1 MKTLC
6 FLTLIVIAVVLTRT
20 SGTKQ
25 SFPVFNLCVWNP
37 CKNGGQCFRRGR
49 VFACKCRPG
58 YTGRQCQIVIN
69 PCLRSPCKNGGVCR
83 RRGHL
88 FSCKCR
94 PGYIGRYCNVLINPC
109 LRSPCKN
116 GGVCRRRG
124 YRFSCKCRPGYIGRY
139 CNVLMNPCL
148 RRPCKNGGVCRRR
161 GHRFSCKC
169 RPGYIGRYC
178 NVLLNPCHRRPCKN
192 GGVCMRSRNGFH
204 CKCPPG
210 YTGQNC
216 QTFCRRAVAD
226 IVFVLDESGSIT
238 HRNFEV
244 MKSFVKNLIYIFPI
258 SRTQVRVGVITFSTY
273 IRNEFN
279 LNKYFTHRQLYY
291 AINRIRYN
299 SGATNTHLALNYLKR
314 HAFQSRAGGR
324 RLIPKIAIVITD
336 GRSTNP
342 KMTRHTAQILKKS
355 GIQVYAIGI
364 GNQVPRSE
372 LVTIASHPSKEYVY
386 DLHTFRDLSN
396 IKSGL
401 ASKTCLASEPCRGN
415 PCRNGAKCVNLWK
428 NFKCICK
435 SGFRGK
441 RCEIVVNPC
450 HKRPCKNGGACIRK
464 GHRFTCK
471 CRPGYTGTYCHT
483 FNPCHKRPCKNGGTC
498 IGRGR
503 SFSCKCR
510 PGYSG
515 RYCHAFNP
523 CHRRPC
529 KNGGACIGRGRSF
542 SCKCR
547 PGYSGRYCHA
557 FNPCHRRPCK
567 NGGAC
572 IGRGR
577 SFSCKCRPGYSG
589 RYCHAFNPCH
599 RRPCKNG
606 GVCFRRGRSFACR
619 CRPGYSGR
627 YCLAFNPCHRR
638 PCGNGGVCIGRG
650 RSFSCKCRP
659 GYSGRYCRAFNPC
672 HKRPC
677 KNGGVCMRRGR
688 GFACKCRPGYTGL
701 YCQSFNPCHRRPCKN
716 GGACIR
722 KGHRF
727 TCKCRPGYTGRYCNR
742 LLNPCRTRPCKNG
755 GTCIRKGRRFTCKCK
770 PGYSGRYCN
779 RFNPCHSR
787 PCKNGGVCIAKG
799 YRFVCKCRPGYSG
812 RDCRIFNPCHSR
824 PCKNGGVCV
833 RRGQSFT
840 CKCPPG
846 YAGQYCRT
854 PCQTAVADIVF
865 VLDESGSI
873 TRPNFKTMK
882 TFVNNLISVFPISRK
897 QVRVGVVTFST
908 QIKNEFNLNR
918 YFTHRQLYHAID
930 RIQYNSGMTNTHL
943 ALDYLKKHAFQSE
956 DGSRK
961 HIPQIAIVI
970 TDGRSSRPKQTQRT
984 AQILKDSGIHI
995 YAIGIGSQVPR
1006 SELVTIA
1013 SHPSKEYIYG
1023 INSFSDLSKIQ
1034 AGLASKTCI
1043 VDPCSSSPCKN
1054 NGTCINKGYEFRCQC
1069 QSGFRGDVC
1078 SIVDPCSS
1086 FPCKNNGICKN
1097 NGYEFSCQCRDGFRG
1112 DVCNIKPPCSSSPCQ
1127 NGGTCTN
1134 KNDDF
1139 SCQCQPVYRGKDCS
1153 IVDPCHIRPCKNNG
1167 SCTNNGTSY
1176 TCECTPY
1183 FIGKSCEKAKP
1194 ECSCMTFGKMFY
1206 RTFDDQMLQFN
1217 GSCSET
1223 LVKSVPGTNY
1233 TDFIVKIIKTKEY
1246 SISEPTVTRI
1256 VETKF
1261 KNTTV
1266 RLLPFSTIL
1275 VNSEERSLPLITKD
1289 FTVRLSVGWIS
1300 LTTDWGLTVKYD
1312 GVHQAHVTL
1321 PISFAEKVEG
1331 NCGNCNGKKDDL
1343 LSTPTGMIKV
1353 SRKGLQVQPKTSC
1366 KSQALTVECSQPMQ
1380 CDTIFK
1386 KPVFQK
1392 CVQTI
1397 GEENVARLQKSCRA
1411 SLCSAKNKDEAD
1423 KLCEIL
1429 EAFSSECEKASIVVK
1444 WRSTTF
1450 CPKLCPNNQEYKGK
1464 VLKCQPSCINK
1475 TLSCTRYTE
1484 GCVCK
1489 PGFLL
1494 SGEECVSESECGC
1507 FKNGIYM
1514 KLHEEH
1520 SLQRSNG
1527 LKVVRKLKCALA
1539 LTHRLGL

>member
-441 RCEIVVNPC
+441 RCE
-450 HKRPCKNGGACIRK
+450 
-464 GHRFTCK
+464 
-471 CRPGYTGTYCHT
+471 
-483 FNPCHKRPCKNGGTC
+483 
-498 IGRGR
+498 
-503 SFSCKCR
+503 
-510 PGYSG
+510 
-515 RYCHAFNP
+515 
-523 CHRRPC
+523 
-529 KNGGACIGRGRSF
+529 
-542 SCKCR
+542 
-547 PGYSGRYCHA
+547 
-557 FNPCHRRPCK
+557 
-567 NGGAC
+567 
-572 IGRGR
+572 
-577 SFSCKCRPGYSG
+577 
-589 RYCHAFNPCH
+589 
-599 RRPCKNG
+599 
-606 GVCFRRGRSFACR
+606 
-619 CRPGYSGR
+619 
-627 YCLAFNPCHRR
+627 
-638 PCGNGGVCIGRG
+638 
-650 RSFSCKCRP
+650 
-659 GYSGRYCRAFNPC
+659 
-672 HKRPC
+672 
-677 KNGGVCMRRGR
+677 
-688 GFACKCRPGYTGL
+688 
-701 YCQSFNPCHRRPCKN
+701 
-716 GGACIR
+716 
-722 KGHRF
+722 
-727 TCKCRPGYTGRYCNR
+727 
-742 LLNPCRTRPCKNG
+742 
-755 GTCIRKGRRFTCKCK
+755 
-770 PGYSGRYCN
+770 
-779 RFNPCHSR
+779 
-787 PCKNGGVCIAKG
+787 
-799 YRFVCKCRPGYSG
+799 
-812 RDCRIFNPCHSR
+812 
-824 PCKNGGVCV
+824 
-833 RRGQSFT
+833 
-840 CKCPPG
+840 
-846 YAGQYCRT
+846 
-854 PCQTAVADIVF
+854 
-865 VLDESGSI
+865 
-873 TRPNFKTMK
+873 
-882 TFVNNLISVFPISRK
+882 
-897 QVRVGVVTFST
+897 
-908 QIKNEFNLNR
+908 
-918 YFTHRQLYHAID
+918 
-930 RIQYNSGMTNTHL
+930 
-943 ALDYLKKHAFQSE
+943 
-956 DGSRK
+956 
-961 HIPQIAIVI
+961 
-970 TDGRSSRPKQTQRT
+970 
-984 AQILKDSGIHI
+984 
-995 YAIGIGSQVPR
+995 
-1006 SELVTIA
+1006 
-1013 SHPSKEYIYG
+1013 
-1023 INSFSDLSKIQ
+1023 
-1034 AGLASKTCI
+1034 I

-1514 KLHEEH
+1514 KDCQEKGATA
-1520 SLQRSNG
+1520 SD
-1527 LKVVRKLKCALA
+1527 
-1539 LTHRLGL
+1539 